1 MPNKKKTQKKA
12 VPESKALTKEDLLKV
27 IRGSEEES
35 IKPAAVRE
43 LFNVDDDLTLKTETP
58 PRMILPLVRMKI
70 LEAAADVDR
79 KESLVEV
86 FIKEYDRRMISYNRK
101 GRLELLG
108 ALQALAETEGGEDI
122 PLR

>member
-1 MPNKKKTQKKA
+1 MARK
-12 VPESKALTKEDLLKV
+12 SKGMSKEELLS
-27 IRGSEEES
+27 ILRGSEEES
-35 IKPAAVRE
+35 VKPAAVRE
-43 LFNVDDDLTLKTETP
+43 LFNTKDDLTLKTETP

-70 LEAAADVDR
+70 IEAAADPDR

-86 FIKEYDRRMISYNRK
+86 FIREYDKRMVSFNRK

-108 ALQALAETEGGEDI
+108 ALQALAESEGGEEI

>member
-1 MPNKKKTQKKA
+1 MSNEKEKRSK
-12 VPESKALTKEDLLKV
+12 SKALTKEDLLRLIK
-27 IRGSEEES
+27 GSEEES

-58 PRMILPLVRMKI
+58 PRMIIPLVRMKI
-70 LEAAADVDR
+70 LTAAADVDR

-86 FIKEYDRRMISYNRK
+86 FIREYDRRMISFNRK

-108 ALQALAETEGGEDI
+108 ALQALADSEGGEEI